1 MADPMTKD
9 RLAQWGEAIFGER
22 WKAPL
27 AREADVRLR
36 TMFRWAAGET
46 PIRLTE
52 QELQAVFRRVQARRA
67 EEAKTMKKPAH
78 P

>member
-1 MADPMTKD
+1 MTPE

-52 QELQAVFRRVQARRA
+52 QELRAIAKRVHARRG
-67 EEAKTMKKPAH
+67 ETIKELS
-78 P
+78 

>member
-52 QELQAVFRRVQARRA
+52 QELRAIAKRVHARRG
-67 EEAKTMKKPAH
+67 ETIKGVG
-78 P
+78 